1 MTYYLALAI
10 GHAQALIVAT
20 FQIGA
25 QWHQGGRD
33 QPDKS
38 GIAEKFRKF
47 PRQVFL
53 YMNDIKCFEVSI
65 MRRVKVNND
74 GDDFAHT
81 QPGLSLAVF
90 LASLDQLSMPLR
102 YKCLAKIIDITK

>member
-1 MTYYLALAI
+1 MTDLDLGGVNVGNARAL
-10 GHAQALIVAT
+10 VVTT

-25 QWHQGGRD
+25 QWHQGGRH

-47 PRQVFL
+47 PTQVFL
-53 YMNDIKCFEVSI
+53 YMNDIKCFEISI
-65 MRRVKVNND
+65 MRLVKVNND

-90 LASLDQLSMPLR
+90 LARLDQLALPLR
-102 YKCLAKIIDITK
+102 HK

>member
-1 MTYYLALAI
+1 MVTDLALGGVYV
-10 GHAQALIVAT
+10 GHAGALIVAT

-47 PRQVFL
+47 PTQVFL

-65 MRRVKVNND
+65 MRLAKVNND

-90 LASLDQLSMPLR
+90 LASLNPLSMPLR
-102 YKCLAKIIDITK
+102 YK